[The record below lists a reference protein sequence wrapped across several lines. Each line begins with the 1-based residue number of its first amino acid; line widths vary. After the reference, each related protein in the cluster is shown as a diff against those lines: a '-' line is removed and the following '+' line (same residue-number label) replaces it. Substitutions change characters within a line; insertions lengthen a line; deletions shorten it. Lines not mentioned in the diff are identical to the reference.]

1 MTDSKITDYSP
12 AKFTI
17 LASLPKASLRPIL
30 RLTPPLLLFKM
41 ASRSGGSSRN
51 SDPFAIPAAGIR
63 VERSATI
70 IIARR
75 RKCIDGE
82 LACTTVTAEQLGAD
96 RQHGRN
102 TAAQNLLGDERKL
115 GFESNWELCMAQ
127 NEVRSGLLF
136 FLSSFFLL

>member
-1 MTDSKITDYSP
+1 
-12 AKFTI
+12 
-17 LASLPKASLRPIL
+17 
-30 RLTPPLLLFKM
+30 M

-51 SDPFAIPAAGIR
+51 ADPFAIPAAGIRAVIR

-127 NEVRSGLLF
+127 NEVGGFFYSSSLDFFNCNLSPFNLVAAKHGLG
-136 FLSSFFLL
+136 LSYQTSNLGG